1 MKILRFAITA
11 CFLLLSAIFLL
22 SMYPPGKGNGYE
34 ERFTL
39 IAPIAWNKIAPGIMA
54 ADADFGTN
62 TKLVGASD
70 LNEEDFIREI
80 QNAVRTEVDGIIT
93 AGAFDTEEM
102 DRVIREAEDAGI
114 PVVIIDSDLPE
125 SARSAYVGTNNYE
138 AGAAAGKDL
147 VEATNGSAKVAVVV
161 SELKA
166 VNQRERLEGFRDI
179 LKEEAGMQVVEVLEC
194 HSNYLEL
201 AEKVPQI
208 LDQQGEINA
217 LCFLEGRA
225 GSALGNI
232 LEHQYDAGNSLQVV
246 AFDDSDTILNCVSR
260 GIYYSTIMQ
269 KRFDEGYKAVET
281 LHNMMQ
287 GEHDENVDTIY
298 TGVESIRK
306 SEADNLE
313 RETDG
318 EIIWHY
324 Y

>member
-1 MKILRFAITA
+1 MKFLRFAIIA
-11 CFLLLSAIFLL
+11 CFFLLSAIFLL
-22 SMYPPGKGNGYE
+22 SMYPPEKRTEYE
-34 ERFTL
+34 ERLTL
-39 IAPIAWNKIAPGIMA
+39 VVPIIWDRIVPGIMA

-70 LNEEDFIREI
+70 LSEEEFIQEI

-93 AGAFDTEEM
+93 AGAFDTEEAEQ
-102 DRVIREAEDAGI
+102 VIREAEDAGI

-125 SARSAYVGTNNYE
+125 TARSAYVGTNNYE

-166 VNQRERLEGFRDI
+166 ANQRERLDGFYDV
-179 LKEEAGMQVVEVLEC
+179 LKDEMDMQVMEILEC
-194 HSNYLEL
+194 YSNYAEL
-201 AEKVPQI
+201 AEKVPQ
-208 LDQQGEINA
+208 LLEQRPDINA

-246 AFDDSDTILNCVSR
+246 AFDDSDTILNCVER
-260 GIYYSTIMQ
+260 GVYYSTIRQ
-269 KRFDEGYKAVET
+269 KYFDEGYKAVET
-281 LHNMMQ
+281 LHNMIHE
-287 GEHDENVDTIY
+287 EHDKNEDTIY